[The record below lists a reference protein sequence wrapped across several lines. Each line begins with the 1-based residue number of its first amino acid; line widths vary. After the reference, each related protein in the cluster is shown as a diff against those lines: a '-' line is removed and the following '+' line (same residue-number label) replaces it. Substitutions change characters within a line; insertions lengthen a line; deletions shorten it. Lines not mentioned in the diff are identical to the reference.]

1 MENVVKPFPKG
12 LIRFERPARIRSF
25 GYISRKDE
33 NFGYSESVDEKIDT
47 EPEESGRRMK
57 QRLFKQSVRIVR
69 TDGKIRPRVNVP

>member
-12 LIRFERPARIRSF
+12 LIRFGGPARIRSF